1 LVNNAGIARL
11 NAGALEPALIDTA
24 LSRQTFYGVLRTTQ
38 AFAPVISTNGGGAV
52 INVLSDATWFA
63 RPILAAYS
71 TTNSAAWSF
80 INALRSH
87 LREKGIQMLALHVG
101 FMETDMTK
109 NHAMKKV
116 ILGRSPLARST
127 RLRRLAKRCSRMSKR
142 MRVSAACRRRNRT
155 I

>member
-52 INVLSDATWFA
+52 INVLSDGTWFA

-71 TTNSAAWSF
+71 TTKSAAWSF
-80 INALRSH
+80 INALRSD
-87 LREKGIQMLALHVG
+87 LREKVIQVLALQVG
-101 FMETDMTK
+101 FMDTDMTK
-109 NHAMKKV
+109 GHAMKKGSSA
-116 ILGRSPLARST
+116 GRLSRTRRGCGEERRGARG
-127 RLRRLAKRCSRMSKR
+127 
-142 MRVSAACRRRNRT
+142 SANECD
-155 I
+155 